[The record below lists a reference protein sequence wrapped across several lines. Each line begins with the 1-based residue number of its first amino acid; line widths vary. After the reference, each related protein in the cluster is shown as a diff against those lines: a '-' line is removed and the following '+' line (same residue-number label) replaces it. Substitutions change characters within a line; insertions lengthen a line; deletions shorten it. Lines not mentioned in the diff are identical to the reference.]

1 MVTICV
7 IPARYGSTRFP
18 GKPLAFLKNKPIIQH
33 VYERAKSSK
42 MIDEVFVATDDSRIL
57 HTVESF
63 GGKAIMTSSKH
74 PSGTDRIAEAVDK
87 LLQEGYNLQESSI
100 VINLQGDE
108 PLIKKEMIDQLID
121 LMKNENDSI
130 GTLAKRIE
138 KEDDFFNPN
147 IVKVVF
153 DKKGYALYFSRSPI
167 PFDREKFIKGFSK
180 NNFMYKHIGIYG
192 YNVRILKN
200 FVGLPMSRLEEIESL
215 EQLRALENG
224 IKIKVGLTEYDSF
237 GIDTPEDLEVAE
249 KCLNTYS

>member
-1 MVTICV
+1 MCNPCKIWFNK
-7 IPARYGSTRFP
+7 IP